1 MRWKE
6 PLVLKVQILSPVAIG
21 TGERCNALGFVVE
34 GNRVL
39 VVDGKRL
46 IAALAEINQEQKF
59 LSWLDE
65 CLSQNRRPKLK
76 DFLTRLE
83 VNQHQ
88 QKQILRKAVAYTL
101 PSPTLA
107 QRMHQFNFCL
117 KTPDHRPYI
126 PGSELKGAMRT
137 AVLNMALQGKLLE
150 DLSNSLT
157 GTAGLVNEVQ
167 RLADEIRQIEQQ
179 LRSSPDPE
187 ERARVKRLRQE
198 WRVKRDELGRELR
211 RIWQESEWKLLRN
224 FEKGSDAHYD
234 LFRGISVSD
243 SEPMPTE
250 RLRIYAAK
258 RLGMSRDLTV
268 FVEAIA
274 QGSETTVTLSVA
286 KPDRWLEKIGL
297 TDKGGWLDWGK
308 LARALY
314 EHADSVLDFIAQK
327 FPQISGRAREL
338 KSKNE
343 PEAPLLCIGWGQGF
357 LSVTM
362 TDGLRRQYPQAY
374 EALRQA
380 MAQAISQYGRTKP
393 NNFPKTVWVALDERN
408 QPADLFG
415 WVKLTPQG

>member
-1 MRWKE
+1 MRWRE

-34 GNRVL
+34 GNSVL
-39 VVDGKRL
+39 VVDGRRL

-76 DFLTRLE
+76 DFLTSLK

-101 PSPTLA
+101 SSPTLA

-137 AVLNMALQGKLLE
+137 AVLNAL
-150 DLSNSLT
+150 LT
-157 GTAGLVNEVQ
+157 QVANQ
-167 RLADEIRQIEQQ
+167 LANLANQLQNMGGNPRQLHDQ
-179 LRSSPDPE
+179 LRN
-187 ERARVKRLRQE
+187 L
-198 WRVKRDELGRELR
+198 
-211 RIWQESEWKLLRN
+211 WQTTEQDLLRTG
-224 FEKGSDAHYD
+224 KRDAHYD

-243 SEPMPTE
+243 SEPMATE

-258 RLGMSRDLTV
+258 RLGMGRDLTV

-274 QGSETTVTLSVA
+274 KGSETTVTLSVA
-286 KPDRWLEKIGL
+286 EPERWLEKIDL

-338 KSKNE
+338 KSQNE

-380 MAQAISQYGRTKP
+380 MAQAISQYGRTNP